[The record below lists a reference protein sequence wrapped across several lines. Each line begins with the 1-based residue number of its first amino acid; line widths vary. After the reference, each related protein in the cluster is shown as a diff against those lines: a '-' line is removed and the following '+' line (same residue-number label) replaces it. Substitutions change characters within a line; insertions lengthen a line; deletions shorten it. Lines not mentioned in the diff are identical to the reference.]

1 MIDHLRLPVF
11 RPQSDL
17 EHDLAID
24 AQPGGQPDAP
34 IHGFYLAGANAARR
48 LPYTLGS
55 MPRRNVPPDV
65 HIATEPS
72 GSTEVSRFL
81 FNELF
86 QSNVERTNDGR
97 IESLCVTA
105 RNAANDVV
113 GGVYGEVYWG
123 WLNILVLWVAPAL
136 RRHGVGTQ
144 LLAHVETEA
153 VAKSCR
159 GIYLDTFT
167 FQNPQLYLRAGY
179 EVFGTLDQ
187 FPNGH
192 SRHFLRKQLHAA

>member
-1 MIDHLRLPVF
+1 MCTLQRNRAG
-11 RPQSDL
+11 RPKCRAFFSTNCSSL
-17 EHDLAID
+17 
-24 AQPGGQPDAP
+24 
-34 IHGFYLAGANAARR
+34 
-48 LPYTLGS
+48 TLS
-55 MPRRNVPPDV
+55 
-65 HIATEPS
+65 ALTTE
-72 GSTEVSRFL
+72 G
-81 FNELF
+81 
-86 QSNVERTNDGR
+86 
-97 IESLCVTA
+97 
-105 RNAANDVV
+105 V